1 MKKVNP
7 RRRPAT
13 WADVERAKDDAAKEA
28 IVYAMCI
35 FFTVLVDKFNG
46 ADYIQDVWKAVDK
59 LSEEIKE
66 GRVSMSDLK
75 HVLLEEY
82 GIEVGK

>member
-13 WADVERAKDDAAKEA
+13 WADVERAKNEA
-28 IVYAMCI
+28 QGKAIIIAMCI
-35 FFTVLVDKFNG
+35 FLTVLVDKFNG
-46 ADYIQDVWKAVDK
+46 ADYIQDVWKEINK
-59 LSEEIKE
+59 LSEEITE
-66 GRVSMSDLK
+66 GRVNISDLK

-82 GIEVGK
+82 GIEVG